1 MTKYKLINPYID
13 SKMKTS
19 VNASSELQGAG
30 KIYEKILAPIFIT
43 SAPEFNFT
51 IEGEG
56 KLFHYTVRET
66 VKGDSAKFKIEEFDG
81 KVDNKKFLEKFN
93 EIKTQ
98 SGGKSKHRH
107 RSKYDDDSSS
117 SSSSDS
123 PSYYSINRY
132 CYSPYIYTP
141 YINTGI
147 SYSYTLQNISPA
159 YLLPNSFISIY
170 GYPVLI

>member
-13 SKMKTS
+13 SKMKTTVS
-19 VNASSELQGAG
+19 ASSELQGAG
-30 KIYEKILAPIFIT
+30 KIYENVLAPIFIT

-51 IEGEG
+51 IEGG
-56 KLFHYTVRET
+56 GQLYHYTVRET
-66 VKGDSAKFKIEEFDG
+66 VKGDSAKFKIEQFDG

-107 RSKYDDDSSS
+107 RSKDDDSSS

-132 CYSPYIYTP
+132 CYSPYFYNP
-141 YINTGI
+141 YITTGTT
-147 SYSYTLQNISPA
+147 YYPVLSPTVLTPTTV
-159 YLLPNSFISIY
+159 YSIY

>member
-19 VNASSELQGAG
+19 VNASSDLKGAG
-30 KIYEKILAPIFIT
+30 KMYEQVIAPLFIT

-51 IEGEG
+51 MEGDG
-56 KLFHYTVRET
+56 QLYHYTVRET
-66 VKGDSAKFKIEEFDG
+66 VKGDSAKFKIEKFDG

-93 EIKTQ
+93 DIKNQ
-98 SGGKSKHRH
+98 NHSGGKSKHR
-107 RSKYDDDSSS
+107 SKDDDSSS

-132 CYSPYIYTP
+132 YYSPYFYTP
-141 YINTGI
+141 YVTTGTT
-147 SYSYTLQNISPA
+147 YYPVLSPTVLTPTTV
-159 YLLPNSFISIY
+159 YSIY
-170 GYPVLI
+170 GFPVLI